1 MTCCNNPIDLGCK
14 SACAPITT
22 TIPTAQTGFS
32 VVYNFNGTWVS
43 TPAEV
48 VDGYVTV
55 PAGTFNESSNVTF
68 QIFNNVNAFVACFKA
83 SIHPGDVD
91 FEMNKPVLIPIDTE
105 MSIDGANPGCSN
117 GLNIDEVSIIIL
129 TGFSG
134 IQYGTIYNVDV
145 EVTHGGN
152 PHTYQL
158 YRDKLLTMPVTDNK
172 IIQIE
177 APGQTPV
184 FYVAT
189 QFSNCNQKYTLTV
202 NVISIENYVTGY
214 KNGIHLP
221 NTWSNL

>member
-91 FEMNKPVLIPIDTE
+91 FEINKPVLIPIDTVVE
-105 MSIDGANPGCSN
+105 FTSYGCTADLFRGRLRVTISNTNGLKVGTQISLDIAVLHAGNTIPYALSSPDPYQYSVNYNIIEINVLGLQVIEVDIEIANPGCGVDFS
-117 GLNIDEVSIIIL
+117 LDCAVSNID
-129 TGFSG
+129 
-134 IQYGTIYNVDV
+134 N
-145 EVTHGGN
+145 
-152 PHTYQL
+152 
-158 YRDKLLTMPVTDNK
+158 
-172 IIQIE
+172 
-177 APGQTPV
+177 QTPGY
-184 FYVAT
+184 FNQT
-189 QFSNCNQKYTLTV
+189 NTPMPQFIY
-202 NVISIENYVTGY
+202 
-214 KNGIHLP
+214 P
-221 NTWSNL
+221 